1 MLVTT
6 STHLEGYRVIEQK
19 GLVHGII
26 VRTPTIGQ
34 GFFGSLGSVFGG
46 KNAAYTEMCEQGRDD
61 ALQRMFKH
69 AQTLGAN
76 AIIGVSFDASE
87 VVVGATEVFCYGTAV
102 VVEKAV

>member
-6 STHLEGYRVIEQK
+6 STHLEGYRVVEQK

-34 GFFGSLGSVFGG
+34 GIFGSLGSVFGG
-46 KNAAYTEMCEQGRDD
+46 KNQAYTEMCEQGRDD
-61 ALQRMFKH
+61 AYQKMIEH
-69 AQTLGAN
+69 AENLGGN

-102 VVEKAV
+102 VVEKTV

>member
-6 STHLEGYRVIEQK
+6 SMNLEGYRIVEHK

-34 GFFGSLGSVFGG
+34 GFFGGLGSILGG
-46 KNAAYTEMCEQGRDD
+46 RNTAYTEMCEQGRDD
-61 ALQRMFKH
+61 AYRKMVNH
-69 AQTLGAN
+69 AQYIGAN

-87 VVVGATEVFCYGTAV
+87 VVVGATELICYGTAV
-102 VVEKAV
+102 FVEKL